1 MRLALFEPDIPPNT
15 GTLLRL
21 GFCLDVPV
29 DIIEPCGFAWNDR
42 ALRRA
47 GLDYLDAAEVVRH
60 LSWADFLAARD
71 PRSRIILLTT
81 KADLPYTE
89 FVYRAGDIL
98 LVGRESGGVPEE
110 VHHLADGRVTIPMVA
125 GARSLNVAVAAAIV
139 VGEALRQTR
148 WGSE

>member
-21 GFCLDVPV
+21 GFCLDVAV
-29 DIIEPCGFAWNDR
+29 DIIEPCGFTWSDR

-71 PRSRIILLTT
+71 ARSRIILLTT
-81 KADLPYTE
+81 KANLPYTDL
-89 FVYRAGDIL
+89 VYRAGDIL
-98 LVGRESGGVPEE
+98 LVGRESGGVPQE
-110 VHHLADGRVTIPMVA
+110 VHDLADARVKIPMIS
-125 GARSLNVAVAAAIV
+125 GARSLNVAVAAAMV
-139 VGEALRQTR
+139 VGEALRQIR